1 MTFSIVACDLE
12 EHTWGVAV
20 ASKFP
25 AVGAVV
31 PWAQADV
38 GAVATQS
45 FANTSFGPRGLALMG
60 TGLSAQET
68 LARLLEDDPDKEL
81 RQVGLVDEKGASA
94 TFTGENCF
102 AWAGGAAG
110 KGYAIQGNILASGKV
125 VPAMEKSFL
134 KAKGDFPTRLHTALL
149 AGDRAGGDKRG
160 RQSAALYVVKPK
172 GGYGGYL
179 DRWLDYRV
187 DDHEDPVARLGE
199 LLEMHDLY
207 FGKSPETDR
216 VKLEGE
222 PLRQITQILTQ
233 EGYLT
238 KRKGFRPAFSE
249 FIGNE
254 NFEERA
260 DPEGQWIDGPVL
272 KYLLKKF
279 GDAAASDSLVTPAP
293 DASASKQPSPD
304 SGFIL
309 EDSL

>member
-12 EHTWGVAV
+12 EQSWGVAV

-31 PWAQADV
+31 PWAQAGV

-68 LARLLEDDPDKEL
+68 LERLLEDDPDREL
-81 RQVGLVDEKGASA
+81 RQVDLVDAKGGSA
-94 TFTGENCF
+94 TFSGNECF
-102 AWAGGAAG
+102 EWAGGIASPSTSLRVS
-110 KGYAIQGNILASGKV
+110 GYAIQGNILAGVKV
-125 VPAMEKSFL
+125 VPAMEKAFL
-134 KAKGDFPTRLHTALL
+134 KTQGSLPARLHAALL

-160 RQSAALYVVKPK
+160 RQSAAIYVVKPK
-172 GGYGGYL
+172 GGYGGFI
-179 DRWLDYRV
+179 DRWIDYRV
-187 DDHEDPVARLGE
+187 DDHEDPVPRLGE
-199 LLEMHDLY
+199 LLEMHELY

-216 VKLEGE
+216 VELKGRALAQ
-222 PLRQITQILTQ
+222 LTDILKR
-233 EGYLT
+233 EGYL
-238 KRKGFRPAFSE
+238 KKGKAFREAFNE

-260 DPEGQWIDGPVL
+260 DPEAKWIDKPVF

-279 GDAAASDSLVTPAP
+279 
-293 DASASKQPSPD
+293 K
-304 SGFIL
+304 
-309 EDSL
+309 

>member
-12 EHTWGVAV
+12 EQAWGVAV

-31 PWAQADV
+31 PWVQAEA

-81 RQVGLVDEKGASA
+81 RQVGLVDANGGSA
-94 TFTGENCF
+94 TFSGSDCF
-102 AWAGGAAG
+102 AWAGGVSG
-110 KGYAIQGNILASGKV
+110 KGYAIQGNILAGEQV
-125 VPAMEKSFL
+125 VPAMEQTFL
-134 KAKGDFPTRLHTALL
+134 DTEGNLPTRLQAALL

-160 RQSAALYVVKPK
+160 RQSAAIYVAKPK
-172 GGYGGYL
+172 AGYGGFT

-187 DDHEDPVARLGE
+187 DDHEDPVPRLGE

-207 FGKSPETDR
+207 FGKSPDAER
-216 VKLEGE
+216 VEIKDKVLIQMTE
-222 PLRQITQILTQ
+222 ILTQ
-233 EGYLT
+233 SGYLKNGIVFT
-238 KRKGFRPAFSE
+238 DAFKE

-260 DPEGQWIDGPVL
+260 DPQARWIDEPVL
-272 KYLLKKF
+272 TYLTKKF
-279 GDAAASDSLVTPAP
+279 WKG
-293 DASASKQPSPD
+293 
-304 SGFIL
+304 
-309 EDSL
+309 